1 MAQHDYVID
10 NQASAAARSDLN
22 NLFQAIVTQNSG
34 DTAPATTYA
43 NMIWYETD
51 TNTLWKR
58 NEANSGWISMGTFDE
73 SALTFTPS
81 GTPSIAT
88 QAEAEAGSNNTK
100 MMTPLRTSQAI
111 TALGGGMVLLGT
123 INTTSGTTQTL
134 SSLTLTNYRNLF
146 LELNGVA
153 VSGISGG
160 GGNFALR
167 FDSSTG
173 STFSPSSSTAKTGFA
188 LINLVNGAFFAHVTL
203 PSSSTTGSGTFP
215 STTVTGQAPY
225 FGRCALTTASTSVT
239 IAYDNTTGGFSAGT
253 VKVWGMK

>member
-81 GTPSIAT
+81 GTPAIAT

-123 INTTSGTTQTL
+123 INTTSGSSQSL
-134 SSLTLTNYRNLF
+134 SSLTLTNYRYLRF
-146 LELNGVA
+146 DFNGVA
-153 VSGISGG
+153 TSGG
-160 GGNFALR
+160 GGADR
-167 FDSSTG
+167 KVGGISVATA
-173 STFSPSSSTAKTGFA
+173 SSSAAYGQVFVSLASGRTWGGVAADGVNPLIYIGNTTYSTAT
-188 LINLVNGAFFAHVTL
+188 
-203 PSSSTTGSGTFP
+203 
-215 STTVTGQAPY
+215 
-225 FGRCALTTASTSVT
+225 TSVT
-239 IAYDNTTGGFSAGT
+239 VSTGNTFSAGSVRVYG
-253 VKVWGMK
+253 VK